1 MKSRWEWRIK
11 NPINLDFSSKV
22 MSLFLDS
29 PVPGSNLGPGP
40 VKTSKQINRA
50 LVIRPTQ
57 TI

>member
-11 NPINLDFSSKV
+11 NPINLQ
-22 MSLFLDS
+22 
-29 PVPGSNLGPGP
+29 